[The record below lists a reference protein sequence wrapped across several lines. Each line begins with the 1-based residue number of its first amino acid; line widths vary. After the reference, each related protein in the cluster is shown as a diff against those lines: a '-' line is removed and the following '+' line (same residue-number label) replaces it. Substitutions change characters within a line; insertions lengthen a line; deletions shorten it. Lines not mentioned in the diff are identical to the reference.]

1 MSPYDRPLTH
11 DKIVEFLT
19 TLKRYTLSFPKVA
32 QLQKV
37 VICHF
42 WARLKSNSSP
52 GLKSGLGVIV
62 APAISIVVVGG
73 GLGDSIDDL
82 EWALD
87 IELGLAKDVDEG
99 CKAEAGDAGVLG
111 VEDVMNNAWTEWSAM
126 RRRKGAEGVDTFIFF
141 VGRVL

>member
-1 MSPYDRPLTH
+1 M
-11 DKIVEFLT
+11 
-19 TLKRYTLSFPKVA
+19 
-32 QLQKV
+32 
-37 VICHF
+37 
-42 WARLKSNSSP
+42 
-52 GLKSGLGVIV
+52 GVIV